1 MGKFEV
7 RINMVRQLSISR
19 AVSQPELLTR
29 KGVSFLFLLLMAVL
43 TAPNA
48 MSSEF
53 EVQIQSLTA
62 VDRQYMTE
70 QRKTVEGLANRL
82 GRRVSGIATR
92 DLDTLQKII
101 DRRWVDAEDVQTQQA
116 LGIVFGDLLAE
127 ELDFDWVIYRD
138 KKGRSRALRYREE
151 DIYVFPIT
159 LISRRLSAGA
169 ALSVESLFEEQL
181 QKQRPKLPGAR
192 WMPN

>member
-29 KGVSFLFLLLMAVL
+29 KGVSFLFLLFMVVL

-82 GRRVSGIATR
+82 GRRVSGIAAR
-92 DLDTLQKII
+92 DLDTLQEII
-101 DRRWVDAEDVQTQQA
+101 DRRWVDADDVQTQQA

>member
-29 KGVSFLFLLLMAVL
+29 KGVSFLFLLFMVVL
-43 TAPNA
+43 TAPSA

-82 GRRVSGIATR
+82 GRRVSGIAAR

-127 ELDFDWVIYRD
+127 ELEFDWVIYRD

>member
-1 MGKFEV
+1 M
-7 RINMVRQLSISR
+7 RIIMVRQLSISR
-19 AVSQPELLTR
+19 AVSQPELLTLR
-29 KGVSFLFLLLMAVL
+29 DVSFLLLLLVVVL
-43 TAPNA
+43 TAPSA

-53 EVQIQSLTA
+53 GVQIQSLTA
-62 VDRQYMTE
+62 IDQQYMGE

-92 DLDTLQKII
+92 DLDTLQEII

-127 ELDFDWVIYRD
+127 ALDFDWVIYRD

-169 ALSVESLFEEQL
+169 TLSVASLFEEQL
-181 QKQRPKLPGAR
+181 HKQRPKLPGAR

>member
-29 KGVSFLFLLLMAVL
+29 KSVSFLFLLFMVVL

-82 GRRVSGIATR
+82 GRRVSGIAAR
-92 DLDTLQKII
+92 DLDTLQEII

>member
-29 KGVSFLFLLLMAVL
+29 KGVSFLFLLFMVVL

-82 GRRVSGIATR
+82 GRRVSGIAAR
-92 DLDTLQKII
+92 DLDTLQEII

>member
-7 RINMVRQLSISR
+7 RIIMVRQLSISR
-19 AVSQPELLTR
+19 AVSQPELLTLR
-29 KGVSFLFLLLMAVL
+29 GISSLFILFMVVL
-43 TAPNA
+43 TAPSA

-62 VDRQYMTE
+62 IDRQYMEE

-82 GRRVSGIATR
+82 GRRVSGIAKR
-92 DLDTLQKII
+92 DLDTLQEII
-101 DRRWVDAEDVQTQQA
+101 DRRWVDAKDVQTQQA

-127 ELDFDWVIYRD
+127 ELGFDWVIYRD

-151 DIYVFPIT
+151 DIFVFPIT

-169 ALSVESLFEEQL
+169 ALSVASLFEEQL
-181 QKQRPKLPGAR
+181 QRQRPKLPGAR

>member
-1 MGKFEV
+1 M
-7 RINMVRQLSISR
+7 RIFMVRQLSISR
-19 AVSQPELLTR
+19 AVSQPELLTLR
-29 KGVSFLFLLLMAVL
+29 DVSFLLLLLVVVL
-43 TAPNA
+43 TAPSA

-62 VDRQYMTE
+62 IDRQYMGE

-92 DLDTLQKII
+92 DLDTLQEII

>member
-29 KGVSFLFLLLMAVL
+29 KGVSFLFLLFMVVL
-43 TAPNA
+43 TAPSA

>member
-1 MGKFEV
+1 M
-7 RINMVRQLSISR
+7 RIIMVRQLSISR
-19 AVSQPELLTR
+19 AVSQPELLTLR
-29 KGVSFLFLLLMAVL
+29 DVSFLLLLLVVVL
-43 TAPNA
+43 TAPSA

-53 EVQIQSLTA
+53 GVQIQSLTA
-62 VDRQYMTE
+62 IDRQYMGE

-92 DLDTLQKII
+92 DLDTLQEII
-101 DRRWVDAEDVQTQQA
+101 DRRWVDVEDVQTQQA

-127 ELDFDWVIYRD
+127 ELGFDWVIYRD
-138 KKGRSRALRYREE
+138 KKGRSRALRFREE

-169 ALSVESLFEEQL
+169 ALSVASLFEDQL

>member
-1 MGKFEV
+1 
-7 RINMVRQLSISR
+7 MVRQLSISR

-92 DLDTLQKII
+92 DLDTL
-101 DRRWVDAEDVQTQQA
+101 
-116 LGIVFGDLLAE
+116 
-127 ELDFDWVIYRD
+127 
-138 KKGRSRALRYREE
+138 
-151 DIYVFPIT
+151 
-159 LISRRLSAGA
+159 
-169 ALSVESLFEEQL
+169 
-181 QKQRPKLPGAR
+181 
-192 WMPN
+192 

>member
-19 AVSQPELLTR
+19 AVSQPELLTLR
-29 KGVSFLFLLLMAVL
+29 GVSSLFLLFMVVL
-43 TAPNA
+43 TAPSA

-62 VDRQYMTE
+62 IDRQYMGE

-92 DLDTLQKII
+92 DLNTLQEII

-127 ELDFDWVIYRD
+127 ELGFDWVIYRD
-138 KKGRSRALRYREE
+138 KKGRSRALRFREE

-169 ALSVESLFEEQL
+169 ALSVASLFEEQL

>member
-1 MGKFEV
+1 
-7 RINMVRQLSISR
+7 MVRQLSISR
-19 AVSQPELLTR
+19 AVSQPELLTLR
-29 KGVSFLFLLLMAVL
+29 GISSLFILFMVVL
-43 TAPNA
+43 TAPSA

-62 VDRQYMTE
+62 IDRQYMEE
-70 QRKTVEGLANRL
+70 QRKTVEELSNRL
-82 GRRVSGIATR
+82 GRRVSGIAKR
-92 DLDTLQKII
+92 DLDTLQEII

-169 ALSVESLFEEQL
+169 ALSVASLFEEQL

-192 WMPN
+192 WMPD

>member
-1 MGKFEV
+1 
-7 RINMVRQLSISR
+7 MVRQLSISR
-19 AVSQPELLTR
+19 AVSQPELLTLR
-29 KGVSFLFLLLMAVL
+29 GVSSLFLLFMVVL
-43 TAPNA
+43 TAPSA

-62 VDRQYMTE
+62 IDRQYMGE

-92 DLDTLQKII
+92 DLNTLQEII
-101 DRRWVDAEDVQTQQA
+101 DRHWVDAEDVQTQQA
-116 LGIVFGDLLAE
+116 LGIVFGDLLAK

-169 ALSVESLFEEQL
+169 KVSVAPLFEEQL

-192 WMPN
+192 WMPD

>member
-7 RINMVRQLSISR
+7 RIIMVRQLSISR
-19 AVSQPELLTR
+19 AVSQPELLTLR
-29 KGVSFLFLLLMAVL
+29 GISSLFILFMVVL
-43 TAPNA
+43 TAPSA

-62 VDRQYMTE
+62 IDRQYMEE

-82 GRRVSGIATR
+82 GRRVSGTAMR
-92 DLDTLQKII
+92 DLDTLQEII
-101 DRRWVDAEDVQTQQA
+101 DRRWVDVKDVQTQQA

-127 ELDFDWVIYRD
+127 ELGFDWVIYRD

-151 DIYVFPIT
+151 DIFVFPIT

-169 ALSVESLFEEQL
+169 ALSVASLFEEQL
-181 QKQRPKLPGAR
+181 QRQRPKLPGAR

>member
-1 MGKFEV
+1 
-7 RINMVRQLSISR
+7 MVRQLSISR
-19 AVSQPELLTR
+19 AVSQPELLTLR
-29 KGVSFLFLLLMAVL
+29 GVSSLFLLFMVVL
-43 TAPNA
+43 TAPSA

-62 VDRQYMTE
+62 IDRQYMEE

-82 GRRVSGIATR
+82 GRRVSGTAMR
-92 DLDTLQKII
+92 DLDTLQEII
-101 DRRWVDAEDVQTQQA
+101 DRRWVDAKDVQTQQA

-127 ELDFDWVIYRD
+127 ELGFDWVIYRD

-151 DIYVFPIT
+151 DIFVFPIT

-169 ALSVESLFEEQL
+169 ALSVASLFEEQL
-181 QKQRPKLPGAR
+181 QRQRPKLPGAR

>member
-7 RINMVRQLSISR
+7 RIIMVRQLSISR
-19 AVSQPELLTR
+19 AVSQPELLTLR
-29 KGVSFLFLLLMAVL
+29 GISSLFILFMVVL
-43 TAPNA
+43 TAPSA

-62 VDRQYMTE
+62 IDRQYMEE
-70 QRKTVEGLANRL
+70 QRKTVEELSNRL
-82 GRRVSGIATR
+82 GRRVSGIAKR
-92 DLDTLQKII
+92 DLDTLQEII
-101 DRRWVDAEDVQTQQA
+101 DRRWVDAKDVQTQQA

-127 ELDFDWVIYRD
+127 ELGFDWVIYRD

-151 DIYVFPIT
+151 DIFVFPIT

-169 ALSVESLFEEQL
+169 ALSVASLFEEQL
-181 QKQRPKLPGAR
+181 QRQRPKLPGAR